1 MIVRQI
7 KTNIMRYKT
16 QIIDKLIGVSNGLKQ
31 LRFLA
36 ERGQIKDYREKE
48 IQIEEVIEEIQ
59 TLLNT
64 NQESY

>member
-1 MIVRQI
+1 
-7 KTNIMRYKT
+7 MRYKT
-16 QIIDKLIGVSNGLKQ
+16 LITDKLIGVSNGLKQ

-36 ERGQIKDYREKE
+36 ERGEIKNYREKE
-48 IQIEEVIEEIQ
+48 VQIEEIIEEIQ

>member
-1 MIVRQI
+1 
-7 KTNIMRYKT
+7 MRYKT

-36 ERGQIKDYREKE
+36 ERGEIKTYRETEVKVEE
-48 IQIEEVIEEIQ
+48 IIEEIQ

-64 NQESY
+64 NQETY